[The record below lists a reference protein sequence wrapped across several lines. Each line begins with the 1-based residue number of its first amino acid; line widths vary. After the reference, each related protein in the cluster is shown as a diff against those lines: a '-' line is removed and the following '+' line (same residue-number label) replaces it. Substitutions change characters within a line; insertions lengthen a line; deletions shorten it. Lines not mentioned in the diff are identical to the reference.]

1 MKKKL
6 IVSGCSFV
14 DHNFYSM
21 SSPEMDCSFPKWA
34 TIIADRL
41 DMDLI
46 NLAFSGAGN
55 NHILSTL
62 TDCIADTPKEEIGL
76 VLASWS
82 QVQRE
87 DYEVYDPYSDPRV
100 EAGLGAW
107 NKDRIDRAKL
117 ISKRSNL
124 DRGNKNFIWKN
135 ERLGRSGDIFYWVLD
150 TLRKYILFE
159 RMCKS
164 YNLPYKQFQ
173 MIDPFNGYING
184 LMKTDFE
191 VFQNKDNPEFVD
203 RYDYKSILGDYKQ
216 DRKKITELILKYE
229 KHIDL
234 NHFIGWPAE
243 VTIGGFT
250 IEQKCLMTPKSRFN
264 RPDLVIS
271 QYDFHPNE
279 KGHQIIADYIYG
291 HLV

>member
-1 MKKKL
+1 MRKKL

-21 SSPEMDCSFPKWA
+21 SSPDIDTSFDKWP

-55 NHILSTL
+55 NHVLSTL
-62 TDCIADTPKEEIGL
+62 TDCIANTPKEEIGL
-76 VLASWS
+76 VLGAWS

-100 EAGLGAW
+100 AAGQGAW
-107 NKDRIDRAKL
+107 DKGRIDAAKL
-117 ISKRSNL
+117 IAKRSNL
-124 DRGNKNFIWKN
+124 DRTNRNFIWKN
-135 ERLGRSGDIFYWVLD
+135 ERVGRNGDVFYWVLD
-150 TLRKYILFE
+150 TLRKYILLE
-159 RMCKS
+159 RLCKS

-173 MIDPFNGYING
+173 MIDPFNGFING
-184 LMKTDFE
+184 LMKTDDE
-191 VFQNKDNPEFVD
+191 VYENRNNPEFVD
-203 RYDYKSILGDYKQ
+203 RYDYKSILEDYRE
-216 DRKKITELILKYE
+216 DRKKIIELILKYE

-234 NHFIGWPAE
+234 DNFIGWPIQS
-243 VTIGGFT
+243 TIGGFT
-250 IEQKCLMTPKSRFN
+250 IEQKCLMTPKRAFN
-264 RPDLVIS
+264 RPDLIIS
-271 QYDFHPNE
+271 QYDFHPNK
-279 KGHQIIADYIYG
+279 KGHEIIADYIYG